1 MKKVEIALLIII
13 LILVG
18 ILINY
23 DTLAIWTK
31 KYISQRQFKNS
42 KLFIITN
49 KLYNVFQVIRRF
61 SLVYILKSKFYQFY
75 LAMAIAIIATK
86 IGIYYRSQLQEAIP
100 IWLDKSIGFLIVSAA
115 WEIICVVTK
124 MIDERTNNKQ

>member
-49 KLYNVFQVIRRF
+49 KLYSVFQVIRRF

-75 LAMAIAIIATK
+75 LAI
-86 IGIYYRSQLQEAIP
+86 
-100 IWLDKSIGFLIVSAA
+100 
-115 WEIICVVTK
+115 
-124 MIDERTNNKQ
+124 